1 MKLQYF
7 TKWKTVKW
15 TFSFTNFSFRCDK
28 IPQVCTYEGMQDAIT
43 TTYTTYAC
51 MFKPGQVSPVG
62 EAFREFQNLYG
73 KTEFYTLYNT
83 NGLLDHHAS
92 LKGSYLSAC
101 VHFGTFF
108 PGKKCTGNSYYG
120 GMDMA
125 VATKLQLAA
134 DNTVSR
140 ENWSY
145 PMSSTCNFTM
155 CTTTV

>member
-1 MKLQYF
+1 
-7 TKWKTVKW
+7 
-15 TFSFTNFSFRCDK
+15 
-28 IPQVCTYEGMQDAIT
+28 
-43 TTYTTYAC
+43 

-155 CTTTV
+155 CNTTV